1 MRLTDEDAVLFFKL
15 LHALQYYVG
24 QQVGVGPKSRS
35 VEQFARHSGQEK
47 LPARNAVYE
56 HPELID
62 AFVTQNPQKFPPEEL
77 ELVRA
82 WKGFVAGDFFI
93 ERYLRKY
100 SIWIGEGSPPKV
112 YAVLG
117 LTQGIDEII
126 PAAYL
131 PYRVRSVLL
140 PFKGKIV
147 YDGLLQPYNI
157 FFGSGIKASLREEY
171 MAAKQNGR
179 IIESIEAAMS
189 KIPQKSPKPQRDWR
203 AEVDELVKQADQLKG
218 SSAAPA
224 QSAAFALLK
233 ASARM
238 AQLATRSPDDAD
250 ELRDSMRKVERAL
263 RKLNTTLNLM
273 ER

>member
-1 MRLTDEDAVLFFKL
+1 MRLSDEEGVLFFKL
-15 LHALQYYVG
+15 LHALQFFVG
-24 QQVGVGPKSRS
+24 QELGVGPKSRS

-62 AFVTQNPQKFPPEEL
+62 AFVAKNPQKFSAEEL
-77 ELVRA
+77 DLVRS

-100 SIWIGEGSPPKV
+100 SIWIGEGSPSKV

-117 LTQGIDEII
+117 LTQPIDEVI

-131 PYRVRSVLL
+131 PYRVRGVLL

-171 MAAKQNGR
+171 MAAKQNRR
-179 IIESIEAAMS
+179 IIESLEAVT
-189 KIPQKSPKPQRDWR
+189 KGPRQKSTKPERDWR
-203 AEVDELVKQADQLKG
+203 AEVDDLVRQADQIKG

-224 QSAAFALLK
+224 QSVAFALLK
-233 ASARM
+233 ASARL
-238 AQLATRSPDDAD
+238 AQVATHSPDDTD
-250 ELRDSMRKVERAL
+250 ELRDAMRKVERAL
-263 RKLNTTLNLM
+263 RKLNTTVDLM
-273 ER
+273 DR